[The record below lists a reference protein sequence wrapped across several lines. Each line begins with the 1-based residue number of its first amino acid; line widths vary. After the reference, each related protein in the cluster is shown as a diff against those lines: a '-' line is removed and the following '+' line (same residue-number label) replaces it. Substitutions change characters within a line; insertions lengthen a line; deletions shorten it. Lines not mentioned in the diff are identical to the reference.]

1 MRVPGPPELG
11 GAGDSCQAGWEHMAD
26 LQQLFQL
33 GQQVQGRL
41 QQLQSELADRTIE
54 ATAGAGL
61 VRVRVDGRGL
71 LRSLSIEPAAFEGR
85 DAELLADLIVAAVA
99 EAQRRAADLVQA
111 EMRKLP
117 PNPLATL

>member
-1 MRVPGPPELG
+1 
-11 GAGDSCQAGWEHMAD
+11 MAD

-33 GQQVQGRL
+33 GSQVQGRL

-54 ATAGAGL
+54 TTAGAGL

-71 LRSLSIEPAAFEGR
+71 LRSLTIDPEAWNGR
-85 DAELLADLIVAAVA
+85 DPELLADLIVGAVA
-99 EAQRRAADLVQA
+99 EAQRRAADQLQA

-117 PNPLATL
+117 QNPLAAL

>member
-1 MRVPGPPELG
+1 
-11 GAGDSCQAGWEHMAD
+11 MAD

-33 GQQVQGRL
+33 GSQVQGRL

-71 LRSLSIEPAAFEGR
+71 VRSLTIDPAAFEGR
-85 DAELLADLIVAAVA
+85 DAELLADLIVGAVA
-99 EAQRRAADLVQA
+99 EAQRRASDLVQA
-111 EMRKLP
+111 EMRKLS
-117 PNPLATL
+117 PNPLAAL

>member
-1 MRVPGPPELG
+1 
-11 GAGDSCQAGWEHMAD
+11 MAD
-26 LQQLFQL
+26 FQQLFQL
-33 GQQVQGRL
+33 GSQVQGRL

-54 ATAGAGL
+54 TTAGAGL

-71 LRSLSIEPAAFEGR
+71 LRALVITPEAFDGR
-85 DAELLADLIVAAVA
+85 DPELLADLIVGAIA

-117 PNPLATL
+117 PNPLAAP

>member
-1 MRVPGPPELG
+1 
-11 GAGDSCQAGWEHMAD
+11 MAD
-26 LQQLFQL
+26 FQQLFQL
-33 GQQVQGRL
+33 GSQVQGRL

-54 ATAGAGL
+54 TTAGAGL

-71 LRSLSIEPAAFEGR
+71 LRALVIAPEAFEGR
-85 DAELLADLIVAAVA
+85 DPELLADLIVGAIA

-117 PNPLATL
+117 PNPLAAP

>member
-1 MRVPGPPELG
+1 
-11 GAGDSCQAGWEHMAD
+11 MAD

-33 GQQVQGRL
+33 GSQVQGRL

-71 LRSLSIEPAAFEGR
+71 VRELTIDPAAFEGR
-85 DAELLADLIVAAVA
+85 DAELLADLIVGAVA
-99 EAQRRAADLVQA
+99 EAQRRASDLVQA
-111 EMRKLP
+111 EMRKLT
-117 PNPLATL
+117 PNPLAAL

>member
-1 MRVPGPPELG
+1 MG
-11 GAGDSCQAGWEHMAD
+11 D

-33 GQQVQGRL
+33 GTQVQGRL

-71 LRSLSIEPAAFEGR
+71 VRSLSIDPTAFDGR
-85 DAELLADLIVAAVA
+85 DPELLADLIVGAIA
-99 EAQRRAADLVQA
+99 EAQRRAAELVQA
-111 EMRKLP
+111 EMRTLP
-117 PNPLATL
+117 PNPLAAL

>member
-1 MRVPGPPELG
+1 
-11 GAGDSCQAGWEHMAD
+11 MAD
-26 LQQLFQL
+26 FQQLFQL
-33 GQQVQGRL
+33 GSQVQGRL

-54 ATAGAGL
+54 TTAGAGL

-71 LRSLSIEPAAFEGR
+71 LRALVIEPEAFAGR
-85 DAELLADLIVAAVA
+85 DPELLADLIVGAIA

-117 PNPLATL
+117 PNPLAAP

>member
-1 MRVPGPPELG
+1 
-11 GAGDSCQAGWEHMAD
+11 MAD

-41 QQLQSELADRTIE
+41 QQLQTELAGRTVE

-61 VRVRVDGRGL
+61 VRVQVDGRGQVRAL
-71 LRSLSIEPAAFEGR
+71 DIDPAAFEGR
-85 DAELLADLIVAAVA
+85 DAELLADLILSAIA

-111 EMRKLP
+111 EMRKAQGLP
-117 PNPLATL
+117 FGASAS

>member
-1 MRVPGPPELG
+1 
-11 GAGDSCQAGWEHMAD
+11 MAD

-41 QQLQSELADRTIE
+41 QQLQSELADRSIE

-61 VRVRVDGRGL
+61 VRVRVDGRGQVRAL
-71 LRSLSIEPAAFEGR
+71 TIDPHAFEGR
-85 DAELLADLIVAAVA
+85 DHALLADLIVSAIA

-111 EMRKLP
+111 EMRKLS
-117 PNPLATL
+117 PNPLSAL